1 MAESEHLPDLDPAE
15 LVGLPVDEA
24 VRRVEVA
31 GYRPRVLR
39 PDSVVTMEWMSGR
52 VNLVVRDGRVGE
64 VHTG

>member
-1 MAESEHLPDLDPAE
+1 VAESERLPNLDPAE

-52 VNLVVRDGRVGE
+52 VNLVERNGRVDTAYAG
-64 VHTG
+64 